1 MVLIAYISKIYS
13 YILIFLGEVAML
25 AGETLFS
32 IARGRIRP
40 RLVLYQIAEIGY
52 RSQLV
57 VVVTGAFTGAVFTAQ
72 AYFQF
77 ASLNM
82 ETAVG
87 PVVALSMFRE
97 LGPVLAGVMV
107 AGRVGAAMSAEIGT
121 MKVTQQIDA
130 LRALAVSPV
139 DYLVVPRS
147 VAMFISM
154 PILVVESV
162 GCGILASYY
171 VGVKVLN
178 ISGVYFL
185 ANTQKFAD
193 SSDIVMALVK
203 GFFFAGIIVFISCRE
218 GLNAKGGAVGVGRAT
233 TSTVVNCSLA
243 ILIVN
248 FFLTMALNII
258 FPAG

>member
-1 MVLIAYISKIYS
+1 
-13 YILIFLGEVAML
+13 
-25 AGETLFS
+25 
-32 IARGRIRP
+32 
-40 RLVLYQIAEIGY
+40 
-52 RSQLV
+52 
-57 VVVTGAFTGAVFTAQ
+57 
-72 AYFQF
+72 
-77 ASLNM
+77 
-82 ETAVG
+82 
-87 PVVALSMFRE
+87 
-97 LGPVLAGVMV
+97 MV

-147 VAMFISM
+147 IAIFISM
-154 PILVVESV
+154 PFLVAESV

-185 ANTQKFAD
+185 ANTQKWVD

-233 TSTVVNCSLA
+233 TYTVVNCSLA